1 MERNNNNEPKPKRY
15 YLEFEGK
22 RYILGPDNTVLYLHA
37 NNPAADH
44 YYVQFDD
51 GELDEEGDAIQRGH
65 YGWREINS
73 DFDDKIINLIQIGC
87 QQVLKPDPS
96 YFDLEQYQ
104 ARFGHLPEPEPAAV
118 IEAPEPEPLN
128 LTPRQH
134 NLANYLGYLLLHGH
148 ITAEEFRNGTGDLH
162 I

>member
-51 GELDEEGDAIQRGH
+51 GELDDEGDAIQRGH
-65 YGWREINS
+65 YGWREINE
-73 DFDDKIINLIQIGC
+73 DFDEKILNLVQIGC

-104 ARFGHLPEPEPAAV
+104 ARFGHLPEPEPATV
-118 IEAPEPEPLN
+118 VEPPEPIA
-128 LTPRQH
+128 LTPRQERFAQYFAH
-134 NLANYLGYLLLHGH
+134 ILLNNHL
-148 ITAEEFRNGTGDLH
+148 TPEEFRNTIGDLH
-162 I
+162 L